1 MVSTFYPYMGNIW
14 LNIPLCFALYVHYSV
29 LHTWYIASVPMEFVV
44 ISSFMQ
50 HKIQTA
56 DIYTLFRTVKETCGS
71 FDSRITRASL
81 RQTLTPNWIW
91 MYWRTQ
97 PLLGNDALKTFS
109 KLRPILHVVMLV
121 NKGQSHLLISRQC
134 SMKNICTYAYGMQW

>member
-1 MVSTFYPYMGNIW
+1 
-14 LNIPLCFALYVHYSV
+14 
-29 LHTWYIASVPMEFVV
+29 MEIVV

-50 HKIQTA
+50 HKIQTT
-56 DIYTLFRTVKETCGS
+56 DIYTLFRTVKEMCGS

-91 MYWRTQ
+91 KYLRTQ

-109 KLRPILHVVMLV
+109 KLRPILHVAMLV

-134 SMKNICTYAYGMQW
+134 SMKNICTYIVCN